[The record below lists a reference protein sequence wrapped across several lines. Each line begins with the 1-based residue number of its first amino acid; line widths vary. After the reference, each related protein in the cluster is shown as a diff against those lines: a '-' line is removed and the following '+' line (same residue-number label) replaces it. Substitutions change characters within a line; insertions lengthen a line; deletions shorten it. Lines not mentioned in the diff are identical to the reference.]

1 MKRTVDPLFAP
12 TKKRHPAAGL
22 LILFVIVVFAVTLV
36 LNHINNSRVN
46 LLTERVTVPGLP
58 ASLENYR
65 ILHISDLHGLY
76 FGAGQERLAL
86 ALKNARYNAVCVTG
100 DITGPDG
107 DIGAFLALLDLF
119 QGKAPVYFITGD
131 EDPPAITASGEGG
144 GGKADY
150 IRAAES
156 HGGIY
161 LDAPVKISVGKA
173 TLWLAPDWV
182 YTLDF
187 GASESAYSAQRE
199 RLMAQEPS
207 PDREAG
213 LAAVDY
219 QLDQLSRIRA
229 ARLES
234 LETDVHVVLTHHPLQ
249 PAALQSLQEWSPD
262 DMSSYVRTVSLVLA
276 GHYVGGQWRLPGIG
290 AVRAPISSGL
300 GSNGWFPDDRQTV
313 GLSTV
318 LGVSQHISPGL
329 GTSAAIGLPGIRLFN
344 TPAVTVLTLTS
355 KLTQ

>member
-161 LDAPVKISVGKA
+161 LDAPVKLRDGKNS
-173 TLWLAPDWV
+173 LWLAPDWA

-187 GASESAYSAQRE
+187 QASDAAYQAQRE
-199 RLMAQEPS
+199 KWLAEPESQE
-207 PDREAG
+207 RTLR
-213 LAAVDY
+213 LAAVAY
-219 QLDQLSRIRA
+219 QMDQLARIRQA
-229 ARLES
+229 RRGRSSIRAPDCPSYPSTAWRWRYDRLDDELAGPRPRRAAVAAGRQVRAVLPLGRVQRARL
-234 LETDVHVVLTHHPLQ
+234 
-249 PAALQSLQEWSPD
+249 
-262 DMSSYVRTVSLVLA
+262 
-276 GHYVGGQWRLPGIG
+276 
-290 AVRAPISSGL
+290 
-300 GSNGWFPDDRQTV
+300 
-313 GLSTV
+313 
-318 LGVSQHISPGL
+318 
-329 GTSAAIGLPGIRLFN
+329 
-344 TPAVTVLTLTS
+344 
-355 KLTQ
+355 